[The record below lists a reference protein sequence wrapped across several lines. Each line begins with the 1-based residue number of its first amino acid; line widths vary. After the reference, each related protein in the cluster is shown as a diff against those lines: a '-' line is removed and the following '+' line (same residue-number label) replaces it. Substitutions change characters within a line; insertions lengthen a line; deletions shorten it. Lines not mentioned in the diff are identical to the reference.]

1 MRVLQ
6 SVRGLNWAQPTA
18 FIISALARRGRFKR
32 QLAIA
37 FTSSAVV
44 GAFMVLGAGAQ
55 YPSTIADTATA
66 WLFNGRETGVGPNN
80 QPIPDICVAPPPV
93 KTHAAEPP
101 PAVDDEAAA
110 SETPSEAPAPPPAPG
125 LLPDGRPTPEA
136 LAIIDG
142 LPPGADVTVA
152 TGWILYQL
160 AHPGSGGF
168 PDYPAFYDAY
178 IQTALQLSKKATAT
192 DVVATMDPG
201 ADYSPYLLLAQA
213 GAYKMMKQGSLK
225 ASELQRKELIDALV
239 MTCAGPAG
247 TGKARHTPTTT
258 TEVEEPA
265 QAPIQP

>member
-6 SVRGLNWAQPTA
+6 SIRGLNWAQPTA
-18 FIISALARRGRFKR
+18 FIIKAVARRGRIKR

-55 YPSTIADTATA
+55 YPTTIADTATA

-80 QPIPDICVAPPPV
+80 QPVPDICVAPPAV
-93 KTHAAEPP
+93 KTHAADQPPVADTAVTEAGSEEP
-101 PAVDDEAAA
+101 AL
-110 SETPSEAPAPPPAPG
+110 PPAPG

-142 LPPGADVTVA
+142 LPPGADVTIA

-168 PDYPAFYDAY
+168 PDYPAFSDAY
-178 IQTALQLSKKATAT
+178 IQTALQLSKKATPT

-239 MTCAGPAG
+239 ITCAGPTG
-247 TGKARHTPTTT
+247 TGKARHTPSTT
-258 TEVEEPA
+258 VEEPPA
-265 QAPIQP
+265 ATAAAT